1 MVPDW
6 ITQLLS
12 SFFSCDSFPPE
23 VTHLSPSTSGRLAR
37 LDRDVQHSSGT
48 LCYPCVSLNF
58 VANFFLNYVCYT
70 CSDSLSRKWSI
81 PPTPEIIPGIPP
93 EISPDV
99 PPPPGPE
106 AVVWRGGLQRTRTGR
121 PPMGSA
127 SQFLKQPPPPPHA
140 DAGIQ
145 WSAHPRPLRSD
156 CS

>member
-12 SFFSCDSFPPE
+12 NFFSCDSFPPK
-23 VTHLSPSTSGRLAR
+23 VTHRSPSTSGRLAR
-37 LDRDVQHSSGT
+37 LDGDVQHSSGT
-48 LCYPCVSLNF
+48 LCYPCVFLYF
-58 VANFFLNYVCYT
+58 VANFFYFLFLLYLFRFSEQEMVH
-70 CSDSLSRKWSI
+70 
-81 PPTPEIIPGIPP
+81 PPPRDHPRDPSGDQPRRL
-93 EISPDV
+93 
-99 PPPPGPE
+99 PPGPE

-127 SQFLKQPPPPPHA
+127 SQFLKQPPPPHA

-145 WSAHPRPLRSD
+145 RSAHPRPLRSD